1 MQKYSYL
8 NEVKTITI
16 VLEEMNIMENNTDRC
31 KKLRRLHSSLVEE
44 LRLLKES
51 QQDEESEGFENL
63 VQTANIK
70 KSLQETL
77 SMVVR
82 ELEKCP
88 EED

>member
-1 MQKYSYL
+1 VQKYSYL
-8 NEVKTITI
+8 NDVKTITI
-16 VLEEMNIMENNTDRC
+16 MLEEMNTMENNTDRC
-31 KKLRRLHSSLVEE
+31 KKLRRLHNRLVEE

-51 QQDEESEGFENL
+51 QEEEESEGVENPI
-63 VQTANIK
+63 QTANII

-88 EED
+88 DEV

>member
-1 MQKYSYL
+1 
-8 NEVKTITI
+8 
-16 VLEEMNIMENNTDRC
+16 MNIMENTTDRC
-31 KKLRRLHSSLVEE
+31 KKLRRLHDRLVEE

-51 QQDEESEGFENL
+51 QEEESEDFENP
-63 VQTANIK
+63 VQTANVI

-77 SMVVR
+77 STVVR

>member
-1 MQKYSYL
+1 M
-8 NEVKTITI
+8 
-16 VLEEMNIMENNTDRC
+16 VLTLRHSNSGREREMNIMDTNTDRC
-31 KKLRRLHSSLVEE
+31 KKLRKLHDRLVEE

-51 QQDEESEGFENL
+51 QEEETEDFENP
-63 VQTANIK
+63 VQTANVI

-77 SMVVR
+77 STVVR

>member
-1 MQKYSYL
+1 
-8 NEVKTITI
+8 
-16 VLEEMNIMENNTDRC
+16 MENTTDRC
-31 KKLRRLHSSLVEE
+31 KKLRRLHDRLVEE

-51 QQDEESEGFENL
+51 QEEETEDFENP
-63 VQTANIK
+63 VQTANII

-77 SMVVR
+77 NTVVR

>member
-1 MQKYSYL
+1 
-8 NEVKTITI
+8 
-16 VLEEMNIMENNTDRC
+16 MENNTDRC
-31 KKLRRLHSSLVEE
+31 KQLRKLHDRLVEE

-51 QQDEESEGFENL
+51 QEEEESEGVENP
-63 VQTANIK
+63 VQTANIIK
-70 KSLQETL
+70 GLQETL

>member
-1 MQKYSYL
+1 
-8 NEVKTITI
+8 
-16 VLEEMNIMENNTDRC
+16 MNIMENNTDRC
-31 KKLRRLHSSLVEE
+31 KKLRRLHDRLVEE

-51 QQDEESEGFENL
+51 QEEESEDFENP
-63 VQTANIK
+63 VQTANII

-77 SMVVR
+77 STVVR